1 MQDVS
6 PAILVAILI
15 AARKTKDREVEQVV
29 KRVLETQHGIRL
41 SFASSASS
49 VTKEGAKC

>member
-15 AARKTKDREVEQVV
+15 AARQTKDREVEQVV
-29 KRVLETQHGIRL
+29 KRVLELQHGIRV
-41 SFASSASS
+41 SFPSNTSS
-49 VTKEGAKC
+49 VKTGGAK